1 MPRDVDI
8 PIFIINLDRDVER
21 WENIQR
27 FMTTA
32 DLPHVRFAAIDG
44 RRKLSLIRSVIKRD
58 FLNQKLARPLTTGEI
73 CCTLSHIA
81 VLKQIVRRNIDCA
94 VILEDDAEFSD
105 KFLEFYRQELPDYLS
120 RCDVVKIEGLFYD
133 HTSQSGP
140 VIRSGR
146 LTKLIVPLNPT
157 LGSAGYAV
165 NLRGAKALLG
175 RLGVL
180 NWPMDHMLVGYEA
193 YRVTFGEIRPMLVQQ
208 AMVTSNLE
216 IDRRRDALDG
226 VTELVGVAREAH
238 HDRVHPSFPLGVENR
253 LVSFDRDRSEA
264 VHPAHVVDAVHRW
277 PCANYRLS
285 LGASASAPA

>member
-1 MPRDVDI
+1 MPSDVDI

-21 WENIQR
+21 WEKIQR
-27 FMTTA
+27 FMTAA
-32 DLPHVRFAAIDG
+32 DLPHFRFAAIDG

-58 FLNQKLARPLTTGEI
+58 FLNEKLARPLTTGEI

-81 VLKQIVRRNIDCA
+81 VLRQIVRRSIDCA
-94 VILEDDAEFSD
+94 VILEDDAEFSNN
-105 KFLEFYRQELPDYLS
+105 FLEFYRRELPDYLS
-120 RCDVVKIEGLFYD
+120 RCDVIKMEGIFYD

-175 RLGVL
+175 RLAVL

-193 YRVTFGEIRPMLVQQ
+193 YRATFGETRPMLVQQ
-208 AMVTSNLE
+208 SALTSNLE
-216 IDRRRDALDG
+216 IDRRRELD
-226 VTELVGVAREAH
+226 ELKNDLTTAVRLRRRLHWFARGTRRTMAMARNIVRAKFGRGERLDKQIEA
-238 HDRVHPSFPLGVENR
+238 R
-253 LVSFDRDRSEA
+253 
-264 VHPAHVVDAVHRW
+264 
-277 PCANYRLS
+277 
-285 LGASASAPA
+285 

>member
-1 MPRDVDI
+1 MPSDVDI

-21 WENIQR
+21 WEKIQR
-27 FMTTA
+27 FMETA
-32 DLPHVRFAAIDG
+32 DLPYFRFGAIDG

-81 VLKQIVRRNIDCA
+81 ILRQIVRRNIGRA

-105 KFLEFYRQELPDYLS
+105 DFLEFYRRELPDYLS
-120 RCDVVKIEGLFYD
+120 RCDVVKIEGIFYD

-140 VIRSGR
+140 VIRNGR

-175 RLGVL
+175 RLSVL

-193 YRVTFGEIRPMLVQQ
+193 YSASFAEIRPMLVRQ
-208 AMVTSNLE
+208 AMVVSNIE
-216 IDRRRDALDG
+216 IDRRRELDESKN
-226 VTELVGVAREAH
+226 ELTTAIRLWRRLHWLARGTRRAMAMARNIARAKSGRGGRLDRQMEA
-238 HDRVHPSFPLGVENR
+238 P
-253 LVSFDRDRSEA
+253 
-264 VHPAHVVDAVHRW
+264 
-277 PCANYRLS
+277 
-285 LGASASAPA
+285 

>member
-1 MPRDVDI
+1 MPSDVDI

-27 FMTTA
+27 FMTSA
-32 DLPHVRFAAIDG
+32 NLPHFRFAAIDG

-81 VLKQIVRRNIDCA
+81 VLRQIVRRSIDCA

-105 KFLEFYRQELPDYLS
+105 KFLEFYRRELPDYLN

-175 RLGVL
+175 RLSVL

-193 YRVTFGEIRPMLVQQ
+193 YRATFGEIRPMLVHQ
-208 AMVTSNLE
+208 AMLISNLE
-216 IDRRRDALDG
+216 IDRRRELDESKNDLTTAG
-226 VTELVGVAREAH
+226 RLRRRLHWLARGTRRTMAMV
-238 HDRVHPSFPLGVENR
+238 RNISRAKFGRGGR
-253 LVSFDRDRSEA
+253 LNKQIEVR
-264 VHPAHVVDAVHRW
+264 
-277 PCANYRLS
+277 
-285 LGASASAPA
+285 

>member
-1 MPRDVDI
+1 MPSDADI

-32 DLPHVRFAAIDG
+32 DLPHFRFAAIDG

-58 FLNQKLARPLTTGEI
+58 FLNQKLARSLTTGEI

-81 VLKQIVRRNIDCA
+81 VLKRIVRRNIGRA

-105 KFLEFYRQELPDYLS
+105 NFLEFYRQELPDYLS
-120 RCDVVKIEGLFYD
+120 RCDVVKLEGLSYG

-140 VIRSGR
+140 ALGNGR

-175 RLGVL
+175 RLSVL
-180 NWPMDHMLVGYEA
+180 NWPMDHMLIGYEA
-193 YRVTFGEIRPMLVQQ
+193 YDATFGEIRPLLVQQ
-208 AMVTSNLE
+208 AMLVSNIE
-216 IDRRRDALDG
+216 IDRRREWDESRKDLTIATRLRRRLPW
-226 VTELVGVAREAH
+226 LVRGMRRMMAMVRNIARAKFGRGAPSDKRMEA
-238 HDRVHPSFPLGVENR
+238 P
-253 LVSFDRDRSEA
+253 
-264 VHPAHVVDAVHRW
+264 
-277 PCANYRLS
+277 
-285 LGASASAPA
+285 